1 MAAVTYTGAER
12 LTYSGYVDLATGR
25 TLTAD
30 PGGTY
35 DIAPVNAGPE
45 VPADGRFV
53 LVEEE
58 EEVLPDDED
67 ESLPAS
73 PEEEEE
79 TPAYGEER

>member
-1 MAAVTYTGAER
+1 MAAVTYTGAES

-35 DIAPVNAGPE
+35 DVAPVNAGPE

-58 EEVLPDDED
+58 EEVLPDED
-67 ESLPAS
+67 ETFPVP
-73 PEEEEE
+73 PENEEE
-79 TPAYGEER
+79 TPFGEER